1 MGRFKVTVGS
11 GGIGIGYSGN
21 GPGTLSEVMIGTV
34 TGKGVNS
41 FPLGADEIPVIDCT
55 VGAEI

>member
-1 MGRFKVTVGS
+1 MGQFKVMVGS

-21 GPGTLSEVMIGTV
+21 GLGTLSEVIIGTGI
-34 TGKGVNS
+34 GKGVNL
-41 FPLGADEIPVIDCT
+41 FPLEVDEIPVIDCT